1 MVVGKIVTISVG
13 LMVVLAGKPVRVL
26 AIAQKVGPEK
36 VCLNINFSI
45 FDNRAKD
52 YNLSGELNG
61 ITIRSK
67 TKLYA
72 VVMEIINLSE
82 SKIVKALS
90 KGSNN

>member
-36 VCLNINFSI
+36 SCLEINFSI

-61 ITIRSK
+61 ITIRTK

-72 VVMEIINLSE
+72 VIMEIIKRDE
-82 SKIVKALS
+82 GKIIKALQQVE
-90 KGSNN
+90 